1 MKKKK
6 VGFWQRIRNI
16 YNDSPWHAAFTY
28 PIAYIIIALV
38 LFGIFLSI
46 GNEYIGVFFY
56 ASVLLTPIWVLIGII
71 ISKKRLPYLLSLI
84 IGLGIPIFLAN
95 ILYPLPKSYFFFLH
109 LEN

>member
-6 VGFWQRIRNI
+6 VGFWQRVRNI

-46 GNEYIGVFFY
+46 DIIALGIFFY
-56 ASVLLTPIWVLIGII
+56 ASVLLTPIWVFIGLI

-84 IGLGIPIFLAN
+84 IGLGIPIFA
-95 ILYPLPKSYFFFLH
+95 ILIILIRL
-109 LEN
+109 

>member
-6 VGFWQRIRNI
+6 VGFWQRVRNI

-46 GNEYIGVFFY
+46 DIM
-56 ASVLLTPIWVLIGII
+56 A
-71 ISKKRLPYLLSLI
+71 
-84 IGLGIPIFLAN
+84 LGI
-95 ILYPLPKSYFFFLH
+95 FFLCISFINTN
-109 LEN
+109 LGFYWFNNFKKKTALSFVINYRFRNPCYFDYIN

>member
-6 VGFWQRIRNI
+6 IGFWQRVRNI

-46 GNEYIGVFFY
+46 DIIALGMFFY
-56 ASVLLTPIWVLIGII
+56 ASVLLTPIWVFIGLI

-84 IGLGIPIFLAN
+84 IGLGIPAIFIMLAM
-95 ILYPLPKSYFFFLH
+95 LSMPDQWKGF
-109 LEN
+109 